1 MYRVKGWTKLLNGKT
16 IEEYASIE
24 LWLRWKS
31 KEKNAEEE
39 SKMLGTRNKFL
50 NSKLYMNNYLK
61 FYC

>member
-50 NSKLYMNNYLK
+50 NSKLYMNTDLK
-61 FYC
+61 LYC